1 MKMLTKDK
9 VQLLAQL
16 IQALDD
22 ATVQLERARNSRDQM
37 QFDKY
42 KKMVH
47 DFQLKIAELLKT

>member
-22 ATVQLERARNSRDQM
+22 AVVQLERARNSRDAA

-42 KKMVH
+42 KKIAH
-47 DFQLKIAELLKT
+47 DFQLKVGELLKT